1 MVSVTKLR
9 RSLLLCEY
17 LIISRGG
24 QGGVTASRLL
34 ATAAV
39 LEGKYAQAIPEFGA
53 ERRGA
58 IVRSYLRLSD
68 QPIKRHSAVRNP
80 QGVAVFSS
88 RILEL
93 IDIRKYV
100 PEGATIVINSASPP
114 KLSGYRVYYVDATSI
129 ALRLGLV
136 IAGWPVVN
144 TAMAAAMARVFNIAS
159 LESLQKAMEE
169 YFRGKLLEV
178 NREAAR
184 LAWDSVRG
192 V

>member
-1 MVSVTKLR
+1 MLW
-9 RSLLLCEY
+9 EY

-34 ATAAV
+34 AAAAV

-68 QPIKRHSAVRNP
+68 QPIKRHSAVKQP
-80 QGVAVFSS
+80 QGVAVFSAK
-88 RILEL
+88 ILEL
-93 IDIRKYV
+93 IDIRRYV
-100 PEGATIVINSASPP
+100 PEGATVVVNSSTPP
-114 KLSGYRVYYVDATSI
+114 KLSGYKVYYLDATSI
-129 ALRLGLV
+129 ALKLKLV

-159 LESLQKAMEE
+159 LDSLLKAMEE
-169 YFRGKLLEV
+169 YFHGRLLEV

-184 LAWDSVRG
+184 LAWDSVRE

>member
-1 MVSVTKLR
+1 MLW
-9 RSLLLCEY
+9 EY

-34 ATAAV
+34 AAAAV

-68 QPIKRHSAVRNP
+68 QPIKRHSAVKRP
-80 QGVAVFSS
+80 QGVGVFSAK
-88 RILEL
+88 ILEL
-93 IDIRKYV
+93 IDIRRYV
-100 PEGATIVINSASPP
+100 PEGATIVVNSSTPP
-114 KLSGYRVYYVDATSI
+114 KLSGYKVYYLDATSI
-129 ALRLGLV
+129 ALKLKLV

-144 TAMAAAMARVFNIAS
+144 TAMAAAMARVFNISS
-159 LESLQKAMEE
+159 LDSLLRAMEE
-169 YFRGKLLEV
+169 YFHGRLLEV

-184 LAWDSVRG
+184 LAWDSVRE

>member
-1 MVSVTKLR
+1 MLW
-9 RSLLLCEY
+9 EY

-34 ATAAV
+34 AAAAV

-68 QPIKRHSAVRNP
+68 QPIKRHSAVKQP

-88 RILEL
+88 KILEL
-93 IDIRKYV
+93 IDIRRYV
-100 PEGATIVINSASPP
+100 PEGATVVVNSSTPP
-114 KLSGYRVYYVDATSI
+114 KLGGYRVYYLDATSI
-129 ALRLGLV
+129 ALKLKLV

-144 TAMAAAMARVFNIAS
+144 TAMAAAMARVFNISS
-159 LESLQKAMEE
+159 LDSLLRAMEE
-169 YFRGKLLEV
+169 YFHGRLLEV

-184 LAWDSVRG
+184 LAWDSVRE